1 MFADSVIFDLDG
13 TLWDSC
19 RSVAESWSLTLAENY
34 GGLIQPTEADIR
46 DIMGMTASQISVSLF
61 SAYGPQADAVCGDC
75 LKRECDYISRHGGR
89 LYPGVEE
96 LFRSLS
102 SSVGAY
108 IVSNCQDG
116 YIQCFLEYTGFG
128 KYIADYECSG
138 FTGLS
143 KADNIRLIARRNALS
158 SPVYVGDTAMDE
170 DSARSAGVSFIH
182 AAYGFGRAAAPD
194 AVIRSP
200 LELLNIIEV

>member
-19 RSVAESWSLTLAENY
+19 RSVAESWRLTLAQRH
-34 GGLIQPTEADIR
+34 GALLQPTEADIR
-46 DIMGMTASQISVSLF
+46 GIMGMTASQIAGSLF
-61 SAYGPQADAVCGDC
+61 SPYGQQAQAVCRDC
-75 LKRECDYISRHGGR
+75 LSEECAYIAVHGGQ

-96 LFRSLS
+96 LFKALKPSRGL
-102 SSVGAY
+102 Y

-128 KYIADYECSG
+128 KYIAGYECSG
-138 FTGLS
+138 VTGLS
-143 KADNIRLIARRNALS
+143 KAENIRLLAGRSGLG

-170 DSARSAGVSFIH
+170 ESAAGAGVPFIH
-182 AAYGFGRAAAPD
+182 AAYGFGRACAPR
-194 AVIRSP
+194 AVIHSP
-200 LELLNIIEV
+200 LELLDIIEV